1 MTPFEKGDLIMGCK
15 SGIYVVNVTQGTAI
29 ANGGILPLGNI
40 IRRYGQ
46 NINLGGNG
54 VTLSGGGY
62 YDVDAT
68 ATVTATAAGPVSA
81 ALYLN
86 GVAIPGAVAT
96 VTAAAD
102 EIVTLPISALARL
115 NGCNAEGTLTLV
127 IGGQAVT
134 TYNTALVVEKI

>member
-1 MTPFEKGDLIMGCK
+1 MGCK
-15 SGIYVVNVTQGTAI
+15 SGIYAVNTTQGTAV
-29 ANGGILPLGNI
+29 ANGGTLPLGNI

-46 NINLGGNG
+46 NITLGGNG
-54 VTLSGGGY
+54 LSLTGGGY

-68 ATVTATAAGPVSA
+68 VTVTATAAGPVSA

-86 GVAIPGAVAT
+86 GVEVPGAVAT

-102 EIVTLPISALARL
+102 EIVTLPVSALVRL

-134 TYNTALVVEKI
+134 SYNTAIVAEKI

>member
-1 MTPFEKGDLIMGCK
+1 MGCK
-15 SGIYVVNVTQGTAI
+15 AGIYAVNTTEGTSVAI
-29 ANGGILPLGNI
+29 GGTLPLGNI

-54 VTLSGGGY
+54 LSLTGGGY
-62 YDVDAT
+62 YDVDANV
-68 ATVTATAAGPVSA
+68 TVTATAAGTVSA

-86 GVAIPGAVAT
+86 GVEVPGAIST

-102 EIVTLPISALARL
+102 DIVTLPVSALVRL
-115 NGCNAEGTLTLV
+115 NGCNAEGALTLV

-134 TYNTALVVEKI
+134 TYNTAVVVEKI

>member
-1 MTPFEKGDLIMGCK
+1 MSCK
-15 SGIYVVNVTQGTAI
+15 SGIYTANTTQGTAV

-46 NINLGGNG
+46 HINLGGNG
-54 VTLSGGGY
+54 ITLAGGGY

-68 ATVTATAAGPVSA
+68 VTVTAAAAGPVSV

-86 GVAIPGAVAT
+86 GVAVPGAVAT

-102 EIVTLPISALARL
+102 GIVTLPVSALVRL

-127 IGGQAVT
+127 VGGQAVT
-134 TYNTALVVEKI
+134 TYNTAMVVEKI

>member
-1 MTPFEKGDLIMGCK
+1 MSCK
-15 SGIYVVNVTQGTAI
+15 SGIYAVNTTAGTTVAD
-29 ANGGILPLGNI
+29 GGTLPLGSI

-54 VTLSGGGY
+54 VALTGGGY
-62 YDVDAT
+62 YDVDAK
-68 ATVTATAAGPVSA
+68 ATVTATAAGTVSA

-86 GVAIPGAVAT
+86 GVEVPGAIST

-102 EIVTLPISALARL
+102 DIVTLPVSAIVRL

-134 TYNTALVVEKI
+134 TYNTALVAEKL